1 MNVKKAHIDSI
12 NLMSEGFED
21 LFENDNYHIEI
32 IKAKGIYSPSR
43 YKSEFGQKLK
53 RNLAEVKV
61 IHTSNG
67 LSIPLK
73 RLANNN
79 LKQIIEFG
87 GLSGYLERS
96 QLLQEFFKN
105 VSVEMENALICRI
118 DICLDYSRIPSSA
131 IKNLKENRNPFK
143 FKNSTYYKSKSE
155 KKINPY
161 YDVKIYNHSLKN
173 GLESKVKRIEFCFKK
188 SFIGD
193 VRLRDIESIYPKM
206 EKAILKASGLSAKID
221 SFFSKLQNNYQ

>member
-1 MNVKKAHIDSI
+1 MNIKKAHIDSI

-79 LKQIIEFG
+79 A
-87 GLSGYLERS
+87 Y
-96 QLLQEFFKN
+96 
-105 VSVEMENALICRI
+105 
-118 DICLDYSRIPSSA
+118 
-131 IKNLKENRNPFK
+131 
-143 FKNSTYYKSKSE
+143 
-155 KKINPY
+155 
-161 YDVKIYNHSLKN
+161 
-173 GLESKVKRIEFCFKK
+173 
-188 SFIGD
+188 IG
-193 VRLRDIESIYPKM
+193 
-206 EKAILKASGLSAKID
+206 ATG
-221 SFFSKLQNNYQ
+221 Q